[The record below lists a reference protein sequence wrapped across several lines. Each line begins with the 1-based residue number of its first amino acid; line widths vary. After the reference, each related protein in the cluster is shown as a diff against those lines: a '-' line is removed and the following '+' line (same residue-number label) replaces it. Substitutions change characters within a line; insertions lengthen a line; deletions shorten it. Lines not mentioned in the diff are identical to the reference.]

1 MEIDIKHIAKLAK
14 LSIPDDKVEK
24 FQKEMSGIIDTVAR
38 HLS

>member
-24 FQKEMSGIIDTVAR
+24 FQKEMESVSR
-38 HLS
+38 WPSCLP